1 MKAKVKEHEMFYEVI
16 MNHIPNNIRYSK
28 LVNLKGK
35 QDINKSIGKDE
46 IFFERFQFDTFLID
60 VS

>member
-46 IFFERFQFDTFLID
+46 IFF
-60 VS
+60 